1 MMISHN
7 NLHFSLIFSH
17 FYVKIAILSNKNAE
31 KSLFYCT
38 FVTIKNWRA
47 IFAHTDISR
56 IKTNIHTY
64 LFMKKIFL
72 SAALLAASLASF
84 AQQNPLW
91 MRYPAISPDGSTI
104 VFAYKGDIYS
114 VPSQGGE
121 ARQLTTNAAFDSYP
135 IWSPDGKKIA
145 FASNREGSM
154 DVYVINANGG
164 APTRLTTN
172 SGSELPVAFK
182 DNDHVLFSA
191 NVMPTAQSNL
201 FASREFSQVYEVSTQ
216 GGRPKLYSV
225 LPMENI
231 SINAKGQVL
240 YHDCKGYEDKWRKHH
255 TSPITRDIWMLD
267 GGKYQK
273 LTSFKGE
280 DRNPV
285 WAQDGQSFYYLSEQN
300 GSFNV
305 YHRNVGSG
313 KDTQVTHNQKNPI
326 RFLTSSQSGL
336 LCYGYDGEIY
346 TVKEGAE
353 PQKVNISIT
362 TDNAEPSLVRQIRS
376 NGATEI
382 ALSPSGKEVAFVMH
396 GDVYVTS
403 VDYKTTKRI
412 TDTPQQE
419 RNVSFSPDGRALV
432 YASERNGVWQIYQA
446 KIKNASDKNFTYCTD
461 IEEEALTHSNLTSQY
476 PAYSPDGKEVAFYED
491 RATLRILN
499 LKSKDVRTVLDG
511 KYNYSYSDGD
521 IWFEWSPDS
530 KWLLCSYIGT
540 GGWNNTDIA
549 LVKADGKE
557 VHDLTDSGYSDSN
570 GKWVLGGKAMLF
582 ESDRAGYRSH
592 GSWGAEDD
600 AYLMFFDL
608 DAYDRFR
615 MSKEE
620 LELAEANK
628 DVKEKKA
635 EEKDEKKK
643 EDKQK
648 KAEEKGK
655 TEVEKVKPL
664 ELDIDNCRDRIVRLT
679 VNSSRMG
686 DAILDSKG
694 EKIYYQAA
702 FEGGYDLWCHDLKE
716 NTTTLMMKN
725 IGGGGFVA
733 DKDVKNLFLC
743 NGGIKKIDLASKQ
756 TKGIDFEA
764 PFNYKPAEERQYLFD
779 HIWRQVKD
787 KFYDPNLQG
796 VDWDGYRKI
805 YERYLP
811 YIDNNFDFAEMLS
824 EMLGELNASHTGC
837 RYYPSGASLQTAT
850 LGVFLDPNYEG
861 DGLKIQEIIKRGPFA
876 VKKNEVTPGSII
888 EKIDGTDIKA
898 GEDYNALLDGKAGK
912 NVRLTIKNAKGKR
925 FDLTIKA
932 ISQGAQ
938 QELLY
943 KRWVDRNR
951 AIVDSVSGGRIA
963 YVHVKAMNSESFRT
977 VYSELLSDKNRNR
990 DAVIVD
996 ERHNG
1001 GGWLHDDLC
1010 TLLSG
1015 KQYQEFVPHG
1025 KVVGKDPFNKW
1036 TKPSCVLICE
1046 DDYSNG
1052 HGFPWV
1058 YKELGIGKLI
1068 GAPVAGT
1075 MTAVWWET
1083 LMDRSLV
1090 FGIPQVGCRD
1100 MRGTFGENTQL
1111 NPDIE
1116 VYNSP
1121 EDYITGH
1128 DTQLI
1133 RAVEEMMKETKK

>member
-305 YHRNVGSG
+305 YHRNVASG

-446 KIKNASDKNFTYCTD
+446 KIKNARDKNFTYCTD

-796 VDWDGYRKI
+796 VDWDGYRKV

-837 RYYPSGASLQTAT
+837 RYYPSGASLQTAS

>member
-346 TVKEGAE
+346 TVKEGAK

-796 VDWDGYRKI
+796 VDWNGYRKV

-837 RYYPSGASLQTAT
+837 RYYPSGASLQTAA